1 MATVELG
8 RESRHGSR
16 PALPKA
22 ATLRSNQVMAT
33 PSPGPGAT
41 PSPAIRLLLV
51 DDHPLVRDGLRAR
64 LQAVPGFEVV
74 GEASNAEEAHAQLG
88 ALQPTLV
95 LMDVGMKGVN
105 GIDLT
110 SALLEREPALL
121 VLMLSMYDNPEY
133 VQRAMQAGAR
143 GYVLKDSPASEIIAA
158 IEAVAGGGTFLSP
171 AVSRRLFRNQTPR
184 PMLSSRE
191 CEILAALA
199 RGLSSKHIDREMDVS
214 VRTVEAHR
222 QNIKRKLSLEG
233 QAELIKYA
241 VEHAG
246 KLG

>member
-1 MATVELG
+1 MASSL
-8 RESRHGSR
+8 
-16 PALPKA
+16 
-22 ATLRSNQVMAT
+22 
-33 PSPGPGAT
+33 PGPGAPAT
-41 PSPAIRLLLV
+41 PAIRLLLV

-64 LQAVPGFEVV
+64 LEVVPGFEVA
-74 GEASNAEEAHAQLG
+74 GEASNAEEAR
-88 ALQPTLV
+88 ALLDELHPTLV
-95 LMDVGMKGVN
+95 LMDVGMKGIN
-105 GIDLT
+105 GIELT
-110 SALLEREPALL
+110 AMLLEREPALL

-133 VQRAMQAGAR
+133 VQRALQAGAR

-158 IEAVAGGGTFLSP
+158 IEAVAAGGTFLSP

-184 PMLSSRE
+184 PVLSSRE

-199 RGLSSKHIDREMDVS
+199 RGLSSKHIAREMDVS

-222 QNIKRKLSLEG
+222 QSIKRKLSLEG

>member
-1 MATVELG
+1 MSAMADGL
-8 RESRHGSR
+8 
-16 PALPKA
+16 
-22 ATLRSNQVMAT
+22 
-33 PSPGPGAT
+33 
-41 PSPAIRLLLV
+41 IRILLV

-64 LQAVPGFEVV
+64 LESVPHFRVVAEAGGADEALRQA
-74 GEASNAEEAHAQLG
+74 AACAID
-88 ALQPTLV
+88 LV
-95 LMDVGMKGVN
+95 LMDINMRGTN
-105 GIDLT
+105 GIEAT
-110 SALLEREPALL
+110 ALLHQRFPAIA
-121 VLMLSMYDNPEY
+121 VLILSMHDKLEY
-133 VQRAMQAGAR
+133 VTQAMQAGAR

-184 PMLSSRE
+184 PILSSRE

-199 RGLSSKHIDREMDVS
+199 RGLSSKHIAREMDVS